1 MKRLMVALMGLSML
15 VQINAADAGAG
26 AGAGRCARA
35 RAAVTPRRVCMLT
48 AAFAACTVGVG
59 VLVAREQAR
68 EQAWIADVVAVH
80 RMAWREA
87 AEAAEVAE
95 AAEAANVPFY
105 LRDDRFYDELVDT
118 IKKRIQELGGAVI
131 MDEPEYFV
139 LSGGSHI
146 SSEDSEAIQK
156 ATMLLR
162 DLRQEKRQHDAEVA
176 ARRIKDAKKERHGG
190 RYKRGR

>member
-26 AGAGRCARA
+26 APAGRCARV

-48 AAFAACTVGVG
+48 AALAACTVGVG

-80 RMAWREA
+80 GMAWREA
-87 AEAAEVAE
+87 AEAAK
-95 AAEAANVPFY
+95 VPFY

-156 ATMLLR
+156 ATMLLH